1 MEQNPQQNNVQNQ
14 EQKQHVLLAV
24 SGMTPQII
32 TETLYGIYRQDPTK
46 LPQRIEV
53 ITTQDG
59 RERLINNLLGKN
71 SPLQQLIADY
81 QLPNITFRPEDIK
94 VPCGDDGKPLY
105 DVKSEREQEIITDY
119 ITQHV
124 RKLSL
129 DPNTVIHASLAGGRK
144 TMGFAMGYA
153 MSLFGRPQDCLSHVL
168 VSEPY
173 ESVPDFYYPTP
184 TSIMRSDRDKK
195 DQHDLSQAQVML
207 AKIPLV
213 LMREEMPTSLI
224 QNNALS
230 YTQTVERINRANALS
245 QETAT
250 VTLNYDT
257 MSICCDGVNIA
268 LKPDCFAFYSW
279 IAQDSKENFGDGIDA
294 PREGMK
300 EAELDQRLAQFF
312 RATAH
317 PAIGMDAELSLEE
330 LNEQASD
337 IVFRVIDA
345 ERDHDEAANTPLNER
360 NNRNRWLLQENKQIQ
375 FLYANHETRQQEE
388 NDDDIVKALVKYH
401 KSLWVRLLKETN
413 MALTDALGARLAKYY
428 QIVTVNTYK
437 PLKGEVV
444 RTPIAYKGL
453 NVLPENIHFQQD

>member
-1 MEQNPQQNNVQNQ
+1 MST
-14 EQKQHVLLAV
+14 KQHVLLAV

-32 TETLYGIYRQDPTK
+32 TETLFGIYRQDPTK
-46 LPQRIEV
+46 VPQRIEV

-59 RERLINNLLGKN
+59 RQRLIANLLGPD
-71 SPLQQLIADY
+71 SPLEQLIKDY
-81 QLPNITFRPEDIK
+81 QLPSIRFTPEDIK
-94 VPCGDDGKPLY
+94 VPEGDDGALLN
-105 DVKSEREQEIITDY
+105 DIKSERDQEIITNF
-119 ITQHV
+119 ITDHV
-124 RKLSL
+124 RQLSQ
-129 DPNTVIHASLAGGRK
+129 DPNIIIHASLAGGRK
-144 TMGFAMGYA
+144 TMGFALGYA
-153 MSLFGRPQDCLSHVL
+153 MSLFGRPEDSLSHVL

-173 ESVPDFYYPTP
+173 ESIPDFYYPTP
-184 TSIMRSDRDKK
+184 NTVMRADRDKK
-195 DQHDLSQAQVML
+195 SQHDLSKAQVML

-224 QNNALS
+224 NEPSLS
-230 YTQTVERINRANALS
+230 YTDTVARINRANALS

-317 PAIGMDAELSLEE
+317 PARGMDTELSLEE

-337 IVFRVIDA
+337 TVFRVIDA
-345 ERDHDEAANTPLNER
+345 ERCHDEASNTPLNER

-375 FLYANHETRQQEE
+375 FLYANHETRLQEK

-437 PLKGEVV
+437 PLKCEVV